1 MNKSPI
7 FNFFKELINM
17 TESIIEKTTEF
28 PKKYPLIFDFGMKAL
43 IKMKSESL
51 IILRDLQK
59 DLLKIELDMAAE
71 ERNLY
76 LNTDFKKLGLTN
88 DKLRNSYVDDQL
100 SDFRFDIAMKKHEI
114 KSKKDDIE
122 IVNDL
127 IKLNELKL
135 AGEY

>member
-1 MNKSPI
+1 
-7 FNFFKELINM
+7 M
-17 TESIIEKTTEF
+17 TESIVEKTTEF
-28 PKKYPLIFDFGMKAL
+28 PKNYPLIFDFGLKAL

-59 DLLKIELDMAAE
+59 DLLKIELDMGAE

-88 DKLRNSYVDDQL
+88 DKLRNSYVEDQL
-100 SDFRFDIAMKKHEI
+100 NDFRFDIAMKKHEI

-122 IVNDL
+122 IINDL
-127 IKLNELKL
+127 IKLNELKI

>member
-1 MNKSPI
+1 
-7 FNFFKELINM
+7 M

-51 IILRDLQK
+51 IILRGLEK
-59 DLLKIELDMAAE
+59 DLMKTELDMAAE

-76 LNTDFKKLGLTN
+76 LNTNFKELGLTN
-88 DKLRNSYVDDQL
+88 DKLRISYVNDQL
-100 SDFRFDIAMKKHEI
+100 SDFRFDIAMKKHDI
-114 KSKKDDIE
+114 QSKKDDIE

-127 IKLNELKL
+127 IKLNELEI

>member
-1 MNKSPI
+1 
-7 FNFFKELINM
+7 M
-17 TESIIEKTTEF
+17 TESIMEKTTEF

-100 SDFRFDIAMKKHEI
+100 SDLRFNIAMKKHEI

>member
-1 MNKSPI
+1 
-7 FNFFKELINM
+7 M
-17 TESIIEKTTEF
+17 TESIVEKTTEF

>member
-1 MNKSPI
+1 
-7 FNFFKELINM
+7 M
-17 TESIIEKTTEF
+17 TESIMEKTTEF

-100 SDFRFDIAMKKHEI
+100 SDLRFDIAMKKHEI

>member
-1 MNKSPI
+1 
-7 FNFFKELINM
+7 M
-17 TESIIEKTTEF
+17 TESIVEKTTEF

-100 SDFRFDIAMKKHEI
+100 SDFRFDIAMKKREI

>member
-1 MNKSPI
+1 
-7 FNFFKELINM
+7 M